1 MKIEMCLRAAGSRA
15 DELHSACA
23 MIARRST
30 PDATPL
36 AECATG
42 LSAGLAIRC
51 ESHQQLITGRG
62 M

>member
-1 MKIEMCLRAAGSRA
+1 MKSKWVSGAAGGRA
-15 DELHSACA
+15 DEQDSTCA
-23 MIARRST
+23 MSARRST

-36 AECATG
+36 EECGTG

-62 M
+62 V